1 MNKEKLLMV
10 LTIVNTLAILF
21 LCVNAYL
28 QIDERGHLWDM
39 FQDFEKL
46 KEFINNNKLDTVL
59 LNDMVIHGRFSWF
72 KMVRIACT
80 KANIEHVYEAV
91 EILKQKK

>member
-1 MNKEKLLMV
+1 MNKEKLLLV
-10 LTIVNTLAILF
+10 LTIVNTLAIIF

-46 KEFINNNKLDTVL
+46 L
-59 LNDMVIHGRFSWF
+59 M
-72 KMVRIACT
+72 
-80 KANIEHVYEAV
+80 
-91 EILKQKK
+91 EILTGRMETKSI